1 MKTKPN
7 RPSRTQISARW
18 RANSIF
24 AAALLPWLTVGGSAM
39 AGEKGAIEKRMAE
52 LSIGKR

>member
-1 MKTKPN
+1 MTN
-7 RPSRTQISARW
+7 QTQTNIRW